1 MKFKVLKICVI
12 SLIIVLILLPIVYAG
27 ISVYIDLNIE
37 TQTELYET
45 VDNFQ
50 NYLKE
55 DLFLT

>member
-12 SLIIVLILLPIVYAG
+12 SLIIVLIRLPIVSAG

-37 TQTELYET
+37 NQTELYET
-45 VDNFQ
+45 LDNFQ
-50 NYLKE
+50 KYLKE